1 MKNTWRFLS
10 LLPLAALI
18 AGCGQSSS
26 SDESDSSGS
35 SSWTDTAKSQYDK
48 VKADAVADWNDLKSF
63 SADKKDEFMQSV
75 KAGQAD
81 LDKQIASLKQE
92 GDKLSG
98 MAKTQYSAAVTQ
110 LDSAAK
116 TLDQKIKA
124 AGDASE
130 AGWDNAR
137 NEVISAW
144 DALKKSL
151 DAVKKT
157 TGQ

>member
-26 SDESDSSGS
+26 SDESDTSDS

-48 VKADAVADWNDLKSF
+48 VKAGAVADWNDLKSF

-81 LDKQIASLKQE
+81 LDKQISSLKQE

-98 MAKTQYSAAVTQ
+98 LAKTQYSAAVTQ
-110 LDSAAK
+110 LDSASK
-116 TLDQKIKA
+116 TMDQKIKA
-124 AGDASE
+124 AGDAT
-130 AGWDNAR
+130 ADGWDDAR
-137 NEVISAW
+137 NEVIAAW
-144 DALKKSL
+144 TSLKTSL
-151 DAVKKT
+151 DTVKKI
-157 TGQ
+157 TGK